1 MSAFSPSNLPSTVDT
16 LEKLMVWCGA
26 AFHKINR
33 TATAVEGTGSPSRV
47 AQFGIYTVEASNTDR
62 VIMRQSLLLNSDYA
76 IDNKPVWENVQETST
91 DAIPS
96 EFLAS

>member
-1 MSAFSPSNLPSTVDT
+1 MSAFSPSDLPATVNT
-16 LEKLMVWCGA
+16 LEKLLVWAGA

-47 AQFGIYTVEASNTDR
+47 AQFGIYTVESNNTDR
-62 VIMRQSLLLNSDYA
+62 VIMRQSLVLDPDYA
-76 IDNKPVWENVQETST
+76 IDGKPIWENVTATST

-96 EFLAS
+96 EFLA